1 MRAER
6 LESMARKGKK
16 RFLGNKVITVASL
29 DTVFLHR
36 CRSYSQWH
44 MGIFLF
50 RPRLR
55 LPLLILGV
63 LNGEAGERF
72 DSSPGKFFSSFRFS
86 RLLFEAFV
94 NIKKNEK
101 NIASKVES
109 NHSDSHRLRV

>member
-1 MRAER
+1 
-6 LESMARKGKK
+6 MAH
-16 RFLGNKVITVASL
+16 GNLS
-29 DTVFLHR
+29 F
-36 CRSYSQWH
+36 S
-44 MGIFLF
+44 

-86 RLLFEAFV
+86 TLLFEAFV